1 MTTSIPGE
9 PRFLE
14 IEGARLA
21 YEVQGEGE
29 VIVLSHSALGDR
41 RIWDPQIGPLS
52 ERYRVV
58 RFDARGFGLTTMA
71 SDGSTFERHADLL
84 ALLDALVID
93 RAHLIGASLGG
104 RVSIDFTLLHPER
117 VRSLVLVGSA
127 LEGYRFTDERVIASW
142 KEEEEAYEAGDLGRL
157 TRNELQTWLAGF
169 DRSLEEIDPPVRDL
183 VNQMLLDAYAL
194 PEPGSEQ
201 RLQPAAADR
210 LGEISAPA
218 LVIVGDRDASDI
230 LRIADLLA
238 DGIAGARKVIIEDTA
253 HAPNLERPEEFN
265 KIVLD
270 FLMQVHGADPA
281 R

>member
-1 MTTSIPGE
+1 MTTSIAGE

-14 IEGARLA
+14 IEGVRLA
-21 YEVQGEGE
+21 YEVHGEGDS
-29 VIVLSHSALGDR
+29 VVLSHSALGDR

-58 RFDARGFGLTTMA
+58 RFDARGFGLTATTGDA
-71 SDGSTFERHADLL
+71 STFERHADLL
-84 ALLDALVID
+84 ALRDALGIE

-142 KEEEEAYEAGDLGRL
+142 KEEEAAYEAGDLERL
-157 TRNELQTWLAGF
+157 TRNEMQTWLAGF
-169 DRSLEEIDPPVRDL
+169 DRSLEEIHPPVRDL

-218 LVIVGDRDASDI
+218 LVIVGDRDAPDI

-238 DGIAGARKVIIEDTA
+238 NGIHGARKVIIEDTA

-265 KIVLD
+265 RAVLE
-270 FLMQVHGADPA
+270 FLATVESPDTAD
-281 R
+281 